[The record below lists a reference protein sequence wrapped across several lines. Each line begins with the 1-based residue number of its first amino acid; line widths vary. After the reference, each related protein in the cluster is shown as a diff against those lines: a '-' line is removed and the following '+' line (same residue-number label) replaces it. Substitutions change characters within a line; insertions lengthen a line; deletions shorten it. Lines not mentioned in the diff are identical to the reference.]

1 MTESLRDRVA
11 RVLGEHRTFGKVNV
25 QDEPMTHRWF
35 CSCGW
40 ATEPALYAEPEV
52 PLSVFLKFQHEADA
66 LIAAG
71 LVAECGEL
79 PSTAFEVMA
88 TGHGLPVMLYHGAHD
103 HPLRVRS
110 WTHDGD
116 RFLVEYVE
124 VTS

>member
-1 MTESLRDRVA
+1 MSESLRDRVA
-11 RVLGEHRTFGKVNV
+11 RVLYEV
-25 QDEPMTHRWF
+25 
-35 CSCGW
+35 
-40 ATEPALYAEPEV
+40 ATAGFTEV
-52 PLSVFLKFQHEADA
+52 PSFDDAHEFDKADYYVATDA

-71 LVAECGEL
+71 LVTECGEP

-88 TGHGLPVMLYHGAHD
+88 TRHGLPIVLHHGAHD
-103 HPLRVRS
+103 NPLRVRS

>member
-1 MTESLRDRVA
+1 MSESLRDRVA
-11 RVLGEHRTFGKVNV
+11 RVLCAHTLGLFGPV
-25 QDEPMTHRWF
+25 
-35 CSCGW
+35 CGCG
-40 ATEPALYAEPEV
+40 ADLDVRLHGGSRQAHAAHV
-52 PLSVFLKFQHEADA
+52 ADA

-71 LVAECGEL
+71 LVAECGEP

-88 TGHGLPVMLYHGAHD
+88 TRHGLPLMLRHGAHD
-103 HPLRVRS
+103 NQLRVRS

>member
-1 MTESLRDRVA
+1 MSESKRDRVA
-11 RVLGEHRTFGKVNV
+11 RVLYEV
-25 QDEPMTHRWF
+25 
-35 CSCGW
+35 
-40 ATEPALYAEPEV
+40 ATAGFTEV
-52 PLSVFLKFQHEADA
+52 PSFDDAHEFDKADHYVAADA

-71 LVAECGEL
+71 LVAECGEP

-88 TGHGLPVMLYHGAHD
+88 TGRGLPLMLRHGAHD
-103 HPLRVRS
+103 NPLRVRS

>member
-1 MTESLRDRVA
+1 MSESLRDRVA
-11 RVLGEHRTFGKVNV
+11 RVLYGVAAAGF
-25 QDEPMTHRWF
+25 
-35 CSCGW
+35 
-40 ATEPALYAEPEV
+40 AEV
-52 PLSVFLKFQHEADA
+52 PIFDDAHEFDKADHYVAADA

-71 LVAECGEL
+71 LVAECGEP

-88 TGHGLPVMLYHGAHD
+88 TRHGLPLMLRHGAHD
-103 HPLRVRS
+103 NQLRVRS

>member
-11 RVLGEHRTFGKVNV
+11 RVLYERAVAERSELEAPVFDRAPDSPGGRK
-25 QDEPMTHRWF
+25 WI
-35 CSCGW
+35 
-40 ATEPALYAEPEV
+40 AYA
-52 PLSVFLKFQHEADA
+52 QADA

-88 TGHGLPVMLYHGAHD
+88 TGHGLPIVLHHGAHD
-103 HPLRVRS
+103 NPLRVRS